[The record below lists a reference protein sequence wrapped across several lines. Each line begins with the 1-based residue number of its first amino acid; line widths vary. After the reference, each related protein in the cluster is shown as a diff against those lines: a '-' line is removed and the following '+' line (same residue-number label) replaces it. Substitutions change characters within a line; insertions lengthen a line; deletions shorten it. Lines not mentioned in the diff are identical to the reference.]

1 MANRLQQTIQL
12 QTKISPQQIQMI
24 KLLELPA
31 MQLEERIKREIEE
44 NIVLEEDVEA
54 QTTTTRLPRRFRLRS
69 TSARRMR
76 PPHTRRA

>member
-44 NIVLEEDVEA
+44 NIVLAILNIIHPQMYNFPSWNYD
-54 QTTTTRLPRRFRLRS
+54 S
-69 TSARRMR
+69 
-76 PPHTRRA
+76 